1 MSRFIST
8 KGMKI
13 SDWRK
18 LRDNFL
24 GASEISAAVGLN
36 PYRSGLD
43 LWREKTKDPSY
54 TPFTGNSYTKW
65 GTRLESA
72 IAWGFANDYKLKIRR
87 DHKLRIHDNDILS
100 CSLDRIIIRG
110 NSTGTLEIK
119 NMSEKQFSRLVL
131 DTNDVSMMHFS
142 QVQQQFAVSGMKWG
156 YFVILVGG
164 NTLIVKKIKP
174 DNKFIKMQNELGVEW
189 WNRFVLQK
197 KPPDVTSTL
206 IQAIKDRI
214 RDSKEWQHF
223 NFTAERDP
231 EETDPIKIYIRQ
243 IEATQNRTELKELIA
258 KKYRILND
266 ASKDNQALIT
276 TVIKIQQMKLRK

>member
-1 MSRFIST
+1 MSRSIST

-18 LRDNFL
+18 LRDDFL

-43 LWREKTKDPSY
+43 LWREKTKDPSF
-54 TPFTGNSYTKW
+54 TQFTGNSYTKW
-65 GTRLESA
+65 GSRLESA
-72 IAWGFANDYKLKIRR
+72 IGWGFANDYKLKIRR

-110 NSTGTLEIK
+110 NSTGILEIK

-131 DTNDVSMMHFS
+131 DTNDVSMMYFS

-164 NTLIVKKIKP
+164 NTLIVKKTKP
-174 DNKFIKMQNELGVEW
+174 DKKFIKMQNEFGVEW
-189 WNRFVLQK
+189 WNDYVEQK
-197 KPPDVTSTL
+197 KPPELDRNKYQALKTL
-206 IQAIKDRI
+206 VRN
-214 RDSKEWQHF
+214 SKEWQHF
-223 NFTAERDP
+223 SFTPERDY

-243 IEATQNRTELKELIA
+243 IEGTANVTDLKALIL
-258 KKYRILND
+258 KKHRIING

-276 TVIKIQQMKLRK
+276 TIIKIQQMKLRR